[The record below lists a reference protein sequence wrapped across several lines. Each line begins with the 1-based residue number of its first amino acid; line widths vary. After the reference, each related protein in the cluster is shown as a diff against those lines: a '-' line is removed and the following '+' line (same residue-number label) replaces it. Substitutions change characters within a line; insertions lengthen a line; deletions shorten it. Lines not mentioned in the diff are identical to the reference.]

1 MSWHPSRASTEA
13 LDPVA
18 PSRYRSAVVQCTA
31 GRSMLVRTDDGGER
45 LVPAPSTPADSL
57 VGTRVLLAND
67 HDWVVAIDPVDPT
80 EAVVID
86 LGDGSRGVE
95 IDLRPQ
101 RGHPGTARSQVLS
114 FTDRLRRAR
123 RRTRPLGWRT
133 DG

>member
-13 LDPVA
+13 LDPTA

-31 GRSMLVRTDDGGER
+31 GRSMLVQTDDGDER

-67 HDWVVAIDPVDPT
+67 YDWVVAIEPSDPN

-86 LGDGSRGVE
+86 LTDG
-95 IDLRPQ
+95 
-101 RGHPGTARSQVLS
+101 
-114 FTDRLRRAR
+114 RRAPTIELEHPIERERPSR
-123 RRTRPLGWRT
+123 RRSYLFGRRRRAS
-133 DG
+133 

>member
-18 PSRYRSAVVQCTA
+18 PSRYRSAVVQCTS
-31 GRSMLVRTDDGGER
+31 GRSMLVRTDDGDER

-57 VGTRVLLAND
+57 VGVRVLLAND
-67 HDWVVAIDPVDPT
+67 HDWVVAVDPVDPT

-86 LGDGSRGVE
+86 LGDGSRGPE

-101 RGHPGTARSQVLS
+101 PGHHDTAHRQMLG
-114 FTDRLRRAR
+114 FTERLRRAR

-133 DG
+133 DR

>member
-31 GRSMLVRTDDGGER
+31 GRSMLVRTDDGDER

-57 VGTRVLLAND
+57 VGARVLLAND
-67 HDWVVAIDPVDPT
+67 YDWVVAIDPADPT

-95 IDLRPQ
+95 IDLRPSAGDQ
-101 RGHPGTARSQVLS
+101 EQSHDGAVS
-114 FTDRLRRAR
+114 FAARLRRAR
-123 RRTRPLGWRT
+123 RRTRPAAWRQI
-133 DG
+133 G

>member
-31 GRSMLVRTDDGGER
+31 GRSMLVRTDDGDER

-57 VGTRVLLAND
+57 VGTRVLLSRD
-67 HDWVVAIDPVDPT
+67 HDWVVAIDPIDPA

-86 LGDGSRGVE
+86 LGDGTRGPQ
-95 IDLRPQ
+95 IDLRPA
-101 RGHPGTARSQVLS
+101 PGSPEQPRNQSPS
-114 FTDRLRRAR
+114 FAERLRRMR
-123 RRTRPLGWRT
+123 RRTRPLGWRH
-133 DG
+133 DA